1 MNLVHESFE
10 IKLYIK
16 RKLTVF
22 TTSRSSSSTHTKSL
36 SNSAFVAK
44 SQLISYFQITI
55 LNLIMK
61 GIFFSFVLAL
71 ICSVSFAVSVPE
83 GRFIPT
89 SIKQAAMKRVQAE
102 GCNAN
107 ICFGIDGSGS
117 VNLTEFQKA
126 KDFVK
131 DIVDII
137 AVDQE
142 AEFCAVQFSLTN
154 DAISPLTADKFAFL
168 NALAREPYISGG
180 ATAIGAAIVYSD
192 FQLSRRLGEANKIV
206 VITDGRNNAGG
217 DPVRR
222 ANNFRRRDP
231 NGRVCAVGIGKTL
244 KAPLEEIA
252 AGEPVLEVDEYV
264 QLATIVD
271 NLVNAVCGY
280 N

>member
-1 MNLVHESFE
+1 
-10 IKLYIK
+10 
-16 RKLTVF
+16 
-22 TTSRSSSSTHTKSL
+22 
-36 SNSAFVAK
+36 
-44 SQLISYFQITI
+44 
-55 LNLIMK
+55 MK
-61 GIFFSFVLAL
+61 GIFFSFVFAL
-71 ICSVSFAVSVPE
+71 ICSLSLAVSVPE

-89 SIKQAAMKRVQAE
+89 AIKQAALKRVQAE

-107 ICFGIDGSGS
+107 VCFGIDGSGS
-117 VNLTEFQKA
+117 VSATEFQNA

-154 DAISPLTADKFAFL
+154 DAISPLTADKIAFL
-168 NALAREPYISGG
+168 NALDAEPFIRGG
-180 ATAIGAAIVYSD
+180 ATAIGSAIVYSD
-192 FQLSRRLGEANKIV
+192 FQLSRRPGEANKIV

-231 NGRVCAVGIGKTL
+231 NGRVCAVGIGRTL
-244 KAPLEEIA
+244 KAPLKEIA
-252 AGEPVLEVDEYV
+252 GGQPVLTVDDYI